1 MVAATALFLD
11 GDLELA
17 EPMVRAF
24 LLKHGDDVEAM
35 RLLARI
41 GMARKVFDD
50 AELLLAA
57 VLERAPDY
65 RAARAEYAEV
75 LIEMQKHAQ
84 ANREIDRLMREDPE
98 HPLSYQALQATAAV
112 GLGEHERAVALY
124 RELLQGSSA
133 DADAHPVD
141 RARAQDHRATGRGD
155 RVLPQC
161 RRCPA

>member
-1 MVAATALFLD
+1 
-11 GDLELA
+11 
-17 EPMVRAF
+17 
-24 LLKHGDDVEAM
+24 M

-57 VLERAPDY
+57 VLELAPDY

-84 ANREIDRLMREDPE
+84 ANREIDQLMREDPE
-98 HPLSYQALQATAAV
+98 HRLHYQGLQATAAV

-133 DADAHPVD
+133 DADIHLSIGHALKTV
-141 RARAQDHRATGRGD
+141 GRQEEAIESYRNAAASRPDFGD
-155 RVLPQC
+155 AYWSIAKYKNVPFYS
-161 RRCPA
+161 

>member
-1 MVAATALFLD
+1 MAATALFLD

-24 LLKHGDDVEAM
+24 LLEHGNDVEAM

-50 AELLLAA
+50 AELLLEA
-57 VLERAPDY
+57 VLELAPDY

-98 HPLSYQALQATAAV
+98 HRLQYQGLQATAAV

-124 RELLQGSSA
+124 RELLQGTSA
-133 DADAHPVD
+133 DADIHLSIAP
-141 RARAQDHRATGRGD
+141 RAQDRRATGRGD
-155 RVLPQC
+155 
-161 RRCPA
+161 